1 MKEKVDI
8 HRFRAAF
15 AALRPDKFS
24 RPGLSAL
31 FEHLEE
37 LERDLGEEQ
46 ELDVIAICCDW
57 TEYADPVE
65 AAEAYAW
72 EAPEIPEG
80 EERDDTSDRKALE
93 YLQDQTHVV
102 EFEGG
107 VLVLNF

>member
-1 MKEKVDI
+1 MKETVTQS
-8 HRFRAAF
+8 RFLEAF
-15 AALRPDKFS
+15 KQVRPNQFS
-24 RPGLSAL
+24 RPALIAL
-31 FEHLEE
+31 FDYLDQLEQ
-37 LERDLGEEQ
+37 DLGEEQ

-80 EERDDTSDRKALE
+80 EERDDTSYRKALE
-93 YLQDQTHVV
+93 YLQDNTHVID
-102 EFEGG
+102 FEGG

>member
-1 MKEKVDI
+1 MKETVTES
-8 HRFRAAF
+8 RFLDVFRQV
-15 AALRPDKFS
+15 RPNQFS
-24 RPGLSAL
+24 RNALVAL
-31 FEHLEE
+31 FDYLDQLEQ
-37 LERDLGEEQ
+37 DLGEEQ
-46 ELDVIAICCDW
+46 ELDVIGLCCEW
-57 TEYADPVE
+57 TEYTDPVE

-93 YLQDQTHVV
+93 FLADQTHVV